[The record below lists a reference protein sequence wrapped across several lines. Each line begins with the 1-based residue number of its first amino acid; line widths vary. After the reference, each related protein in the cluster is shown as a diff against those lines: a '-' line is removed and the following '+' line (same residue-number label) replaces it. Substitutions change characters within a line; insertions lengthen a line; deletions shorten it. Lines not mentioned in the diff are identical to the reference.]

1 MFSPPGSGGWGS
13 GELPSP
19 PGAAGQTPLGPQL
32 FDRELCLRQLR
43 YSGMME
49 TVRIRKSGFPIRYAF
64 QEFALRFRLLLPS
77 AERRQVR
84 PGRPAAPPAR
94 PRAGTPA
101 ADPPPPPS
109 LPPRG

>member
-1 MFSPPGSGGWGS
+1 
-13 GELPSP
+13 
-19 PGAAGQTPLGPQL
+19 
-32 FDRELCLRQLR
+32 
-43 YSGMME
+43 MME